1 MTAAQAEKL
10 KKLEA
15 AYERAYKHGGEV
27 ALFNA
32 QTALERFEAA
42 LERSEKLKAAGLRSR
57 SNPRRQK
64 VKGNT
69 RRRVN
74 AASSTGK
81 MIPAKVMVGKGGKV
95 RVFVNPKHLTGL
107 HQSGNPMRNPMTL
120 ITGRIKSKL
129 RDGVPG
135 DTTHLL
141 TAPIIDSKG
150 VILFRRGTAFIPLS
164 GGLHGD
170 RAYAAIGIGGQRRE
184 FEWDRK

>member
-1 MTAAQAEKL
+1 MT
-10 KKLEA
+10 
-15 AYERAYKHGGEV
+15 
-27 ALFNA
+27 N
-32 QTALERFEAA
+32 
-42 LERSEKLKAAGLRSR
+42 LR
-57 SNPRRQK
+57 
-64 VKGNT
+64 

-107 HQSGNPMRNPMTL
+107 HQSGNPMTL
-120 ITGRIKSKL
+120 ITSRIKSKL

-150 VILFRRGTAFIPLS
+150 VTLFRRGTAFIPLS
-164 GGLHGD
+164 GGLHDG